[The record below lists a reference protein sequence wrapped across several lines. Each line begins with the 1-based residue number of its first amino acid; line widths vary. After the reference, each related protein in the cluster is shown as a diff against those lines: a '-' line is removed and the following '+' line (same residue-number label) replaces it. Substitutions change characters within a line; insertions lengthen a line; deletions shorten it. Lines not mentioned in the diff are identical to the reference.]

1 MWVLYVVWAFSAPLE
16 SRTGAYATKS
26 QCEAERVVIAK
37 DSRVKIAA
45 CVLKTDSWQSSV
57 I

>member
-26 QCEAERVVIAK
+26 QCDAERMVIAQ
-37 DSRVKIAA
+37 DSRVKKATCI
-45 CVLKTDSWQSSV
+45 LRRD